1 MWEMMGAEAST
12 GIALTESLAM
22 TPAASVCGLYFA
34 HPEAKYFAVGK
45 VARDQVRERSKKSVP
60 RRDCF
65 WICLTWDSRVF
76 LSICWTA
83 TFSPMKINYRVGL
96 VVWQWVG
103 LTSIWNVPPSCLGSR

>member
-45 VARDQVRERSKKSVP
+45 VARDQVRGQSKKGQLTLTLP
-60 RRDCF
+60 TCEMFCF
-65 WICLTWDSRVF
+65 
-76 LSICWTA
+76 
-83 TFSPMKINYRVGL
+83 
-96 VVWQWVG
+96 
-103 LTSIWNVPPSCLGSR
+103 